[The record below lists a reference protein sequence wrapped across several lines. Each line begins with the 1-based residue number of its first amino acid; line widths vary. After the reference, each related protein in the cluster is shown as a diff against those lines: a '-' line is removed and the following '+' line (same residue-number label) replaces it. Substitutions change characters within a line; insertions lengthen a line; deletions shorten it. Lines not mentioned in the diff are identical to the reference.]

1 MAVMAQ
7 NSSKQA
13 QIPKP
18 LLQENNPKQNP
29 INSIPK
35 IQESVPSQPGNTML
49 AGPVKEAVKE
59 KIPIAEEMNA

>member
-29 INSIPK
+29 INSILK
-35 IQESVPSQPGNTML
+35 IQESVPSKPSNTMR
-49 AGPVKEAVKE
+49 AGPVKEVVKE
-59 KIPIAEEMNA
+59 KIPIVEEVKA